1 MYRLTPQAEADL
13 IDIGDYIA
21 SDNPKAAIGFIA
33 EIEKACALLG
43 GEPLLGRARPEI
55 RPDARSWAV
64 GKYLILYRQ
73 RQRSVEIIRV
83 VHGARRLDRLDL

>member
-21 SDNPKAAIGFIA
+21 SDNPKAAAGFIA

-55 RPDARSWAV
+55 AGYRSWVV

-73 RQRSVEIIRV
+73 RERGVEIIRV
-83 VHGARRLDRLDL
+83 VHGARRLDRLAL

>member
-13 IDIGDYIA
+13 IDIGDFIA

-43 GEPLLGRARPEI
+43 GEPLLGRTRPEI
-55 RPDARSWAV
+55 TPDARSWVV
-64 GKYLILYRQ
+64 GKYLILYRL
-73 RQRSVEIIRV
+73 RERGVEIIRV
-83 VHGARRLDRLDL
+83 VRDARRLDRLEI

>member
-13 IDIGDYIA
+13 IDIGDYFA
-21 SDNPKAAIGFIA
+21 ADNPKAAIGFIK

-55 RPDARSWAV
+55 TPDARSWGV

-73 RQRSVEIIRV
+73 RDYGVEIIRV
-83 VHGARRLDRLDL
+83 VHGARRLGQLGL